1 MLDETIITETPPLYA
16 RYGKVGQQA
25 ELPITGNRAKRILH
39 GVINVK
45 TGHVLLAITPEWDAE
60 THQAFLRMVRHHWRG
75 WHIVLFEDKGPPHT
89 AGESR
94 QLTRELNI
102 EVRWLP
108 RATPELN
115 AMDQLWKHVKRDA
128 LANQPTRSIE
138 ASADAA
144 CRHILQMRGQER
156 LRRAGVLS
164 GNFWLRV

>member
-1 MLDETIITETPPLYA
+1 M
-16 RYGKVGQQA
+16 R
-25 ELPITGNRAKRILH
+25 KRIKRFCE
-39 GVINVK
+39 GS
-45 TGHVLLAITPEWDAE
+45 PP
-60 THQAFLRMVRHHWRG
+60 RG
-75 WHIVLFEDKGPPHT
+75 APGILCCSRKKDRHT

-94 QLTRELNI
+94 QLTRELDI

-128 LANQPTRSIE
+128 LANRPTRSIE

-164 GNFWLRV
+164 GNFWLRA